1 MQAGIATVFD
11 IATVKFA
18 TRLFRKS
25 FSPHHVLE
33 MSLLSMFNNTY
44 IARTLSN
51 STEAAMTA
59 VALCFWPIG
68 RVRRIDYGEF
78 SLAILLVGLI
88 CLIRPSAVTI
98 WIFPGLYLILSAP
111 IVDKIVIGLV
121 TILIGGLVVL
131 LGGMLDAY
139 FYNSTDLVFTWW
151 NFFQV
156 NLSSK
161 VSLLFGSM
169 PWHFYLS
176 QGLPF
181 MCFTMMPLIGWAIIY
196 WGATWSAG
204 FLVSALWFNSIVEH
218 KEFRFI
224 YPIMPVILAYAGYG
238 RHLLGHTN
246 CMSTRAKRLV
256 LALIF
261 VTNMIGTLYLMRWHI
276 SGPLNCM
283 DWFRGE
289 VDRVGQDKVSAF
301 FLMPCHSTPYYS
313 YLHRNVPMDF
323 LSCTPPVNTATH
335 TLQFKADS
343 GFIDDADRFYM
354 DPIGYIRQ
362 HDLLRG
368 KSHVFLYEA
377 LLIKWPEIGDV
388 LKETYGLH
396 PVNRVFSSHWHPDSR
411 RAGDIVIYS
420 V

>member
-1 MQAGIATVFD
+1 
-11 IATVKFA
+11 
-18 TRLFRKS
+18 
-25 FSPHHVLE
+25 
-33 MSLLSMFNNTY
+33 MFNNTY
-44 IARTLSN
+44 ITRTLSN

-59 VALCFWPIG
+59 VALCFWPMG
-68 RVRRIDYGEF
+68 RSRNIDYRQF

-88 CLIRPSAVTI
+88 CLIRPSAATV
-98 WIFPGLYLILSAP
+98 WIFPGLYLILSVRV
-111 IVDKIVIGLV
+111 VDKIAIGLV
-121 TILIGGLVVL
+121 TMTVGGLIVI

-139 FYNSTDLVFTWW
+139 FYGSTELVFTWC

-181 MCFTMMPLIGWAIIY
+181 MCSTMLPLIIWAILDRGIS
-196 WGATWSAG
+196 WSVG
-204 FLVSALWFNSIVEH
+204 FLASALWFNSLIEH
-218 KEFRFI
+218 KEFRFV
-224 YPIMPVILAYAGYG
+224 YPIMPVVLAYAGYG
-238 RHLLGHTN
+238 RHLLGH
-246 CMSTRAKRLV
+246 STTISTKTKRIA
-256 LALIF
+256 LALVF
-261 VTNMIGTLYLMRWHI
+261 LTNMIGTVYLMRWHI
-276 SGPLNCM
+276 SGPLASM

-289 VDRVGQDKVSAF
+289 IDRVGKDKVSAF

-313 YLHRNVPMDF
+313 YLHRNVPLEF

-335 TLQFKADS
+335 TLQFQAGS

-354 DPIGYIRQ
+354 DPIEYIKQ

-368 KSHVFLYEA
+368 KSHVFIYEA
-377 LLIKWPEIGDV
+377 LLVKWPEIDLV
-388 LKETYGLH
+388 LQKTYGLH
-396 PVNRVFSSHWHPDSR
+396 QRKQFFSSHWHPDSR
-411 RAGDIVIYS
+411 RVGDIMVYS